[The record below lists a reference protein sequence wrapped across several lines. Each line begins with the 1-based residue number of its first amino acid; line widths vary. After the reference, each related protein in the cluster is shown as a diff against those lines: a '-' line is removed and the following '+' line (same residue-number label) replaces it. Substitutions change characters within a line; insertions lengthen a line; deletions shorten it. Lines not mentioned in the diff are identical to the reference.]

1 MSTRTLKIVAV
12 PLMLVAGAM
21 VALQSQINGHLA
33 HRIGTGPRA
42 GLAAAVISFG
52 SGLVLLSLMVAANP
66 AHRARTRTLVTAL
79 RERRIRVVEVLGGLF
94 GAFLVAS
101 QGLTVATIGV
111 AVFSVALTAGQACSA
126 LAVDHFGIG
135 PAGKQAVTT
144 SRAVAAAFTVGAVG
158 LASWSALVDAF
169 SWKVALFTA
178 IPFLAGAGSAL
189 QQALNG
195 RVARVADPLVT
206 ALNNFVVGTAGLL
219 VAFALTLLAH
229 GSLRS
234 LPGDWW
240 LYVGG
245 LIGMCFIWLAAWL
258 VHVHGVL
265 VLGLCMIAGQVIG
278 AEIIEA
284 VSDGAA
290 PSTAQ
295 LAAAGLTVVGVV
307 IALVLRPRS
316 AS

>member
-1 MSTRTLKIVAV
+1 
-12 PLMLVAGAM
+12 MLLAGAM

-42 GLAAAVISFG
+42 GLMAAVISFG
-52 SGLVLLSLMVAANP
+52 TGLVLLAAMVAAN
-66 AHRARTRTLVTAL
+66 ARHRARTRSLLSAL
-79 RERRIRVVEVLGGLF
+79 RERRLGLVEVAGGLF

-135 PAGKQAVTT
+135 PAGKQAVTA
-144 SRAVAAAFTVGAVG
+144 SRSVAAAFTVGAVG

-178 IPFLAGAGSAL
+178 IPFLAGAGSSL

-219 VAFALTLLAH
+219 VALLLSLLAH
-229 GSLRS
+229 GSLHA
-234 LPGDWW
+234 LPGQWW

-245 LIGMCFIWLAAWL
+245 LIGMTFIWMAAWL

-284 VSDGAA
+284 VVDGAA
-290 PSTAQ
+290 PSAAQ
-295 LAAAGLTVVGVV
+295 IAAAALTVVGVV
-307 IALVLRPRS
+307 IALALRRR
-316 AS
+316 